1 MKKQFLFLTTI
12 AVLFLT
18 ACNST
23 SLKSVYNK
31 DTYEKDLVKLTETK
45 QLQEDESKLI
55 SNYIL
60 IKLKDEKALTSKSYA
75 DLLTDAKKYIADQK
89 EKEEK
94 EEKAKRESMSK
105 MMTVSF

>member
-1 MKKQFLFLTTI
+1 MKKQFLLLTTI

-45 QLQEDESKLI
+45 QLQEEESQLI

-75 DLLTDAKKYIADQK
+75 DLLSDAKKYIADQK

-94 EEKAKRESMSK
+94 AKRESLSK